1 MGPWLIVLV
10 GVIYAYI
17 AAESVSKG
25 DTSLA
30 IIFAGYAASNIG
42 LFMVSSR

>member
-1 MGPWLIVLV
+1 MGPWLIIVV
-10 GVIYAYI
+10 GLIYAYI

-30 IIFAGYAASNIG
+30 IIFAGYAFSNVG
-42 LFMVSSR
+42 LWMAAR

>member
-1 MGPWLIVLV
+1 MAAWLIVLV

-30 IIFAGYAASNIG
+30 IIFAGYAFSNVG
-42 LFMVSSR
+42 LWMAAR